1 MMPDVAE
8 RIAADAIGRGSRP
21 AADPHVAAALVTR
34 IPIPRPKP
42 GSWTTMF
49 EALFARGGHSIDY
62 LVCPT
67 VPPDRQLPSVEYV
80 TAADTSVPVL
90 RRYVPGS
97 RFALFLRRI
106 KHLRAKH
113 ANLVLLI
120 VDDYNFLF
128 AIHNWLCRAG
138 LRDTTSIIFFIHGM
152 SYFFET
158 ERAVTFY
165 RSIDEIVYL
174 THSSYALERARTI
187 EMPCEVSVVWNGVDK
202 ARFQP
207 VDRATKAAFR
217 LSVGLNPDAV
227 CFLWLARDVPKK
239 GLHIALRA
247 WAEFARRHHDVEL
260 AVIGAPPQAAFERVT
275 FFGAI
280 AHRDIAPYVQMAD
293 IYLFPTLWSEGFGLS
308 VAEALS
314 AGLLTLASDIGSMH
328 EVLDAGRYGC
338 LISEPHVVD
347 NWLAAMEVECA
358 RFVHNGY
365 RNPYDSLEPD
375 RYSIDGWCGDIS
387 GLVLKWKSRVQAR
400 QSEPR

>member
-1 MMPDVAE
+1 MPDLVDSLPESRGETAPGT
-8 RIAADAIGRGSRP
+8 RCTDAR
-21 AADPHVAAALVTR
+21 VAAAVVTR

-49 EALFARGGHSIDY
+49 EMLFARGGHSIDY
-62 LVCPT
+62 LICPP
-67 VPPDRQLPSVEYV
+67 VPPERRLRSVEYV
-80 TAADTSVPVL
+80 EAADTSVPVL

-97 RFALFLRRI
+97 RFTLFFRRI
-106 KHLRAKH
+106 RHLRARH

-120 VDDYNFLF
+120 IDDYNFLF
-128 AIHNWLCRAG
+128 AMHAWLSRAG
-138 LRDTTSIIFFIHGM
+138 LRETTSIIFFIHGM
-152 SYFFET
+152 SYFFDT
-158 ERAVTFY
+158 DRAVTFY

-174 THSSYALERARTI
+174 THTSYALERARTM
-187 EMPCEVSVVWNGVDK
+187 EMPCEASVVWNGVDK

-217 LSVGLNPDAV
+217 LSVGLNPGAV
-227 CFLWLARDVPKK
+227 CFLWLARDQPKK
-239 GLHIALRA
+239 GLHIVLRA

-260 AVIGAPPQAAFERVT
+260 AVIGARSHAPLERVT

-280 AHRDIAPYVQMAD
+280 PHRDIAPYVQMAD

-314 AGLLTLASDIGSMH
+314 AGLLTLASDIGPMR

-338 LISEPHVVD
+338 LIAEPHVVD
-347 NWLAAMEVECA
+347 NWIAAMERQFA

-375 RYSIDGWCGDIS
+375 RYSIDGWCGAIS
-387 GLVLKWKSRVQAR
+387 GLVLKWKSRVQAHECAGR
-400 QSEPR
+400 